1 MVISWP
7 LKLVK
12 LFELSKIKVNCRFF
26 VRDLQSLAVYRN
38 FFFFVLSF
46 LFIFFSSRLYLTL
59 IRSRLTLIK
68 LVVCLVIFDS
78 FLLLVTYIELD
89 VTGRQLCFFVF
100 LSLSVSVRSGVELN
114 LAGQL
119 IVTNS

>member
-1 MVISWP
+1 M
-7 LKLVK
+7 
-12 LFELSKIKVNCRFF
+12 
-26 VRDLQSLAVYRN
+26 RDLQSLAVYRD
-38 FFFFVLSF
+38 FVFFVLSF